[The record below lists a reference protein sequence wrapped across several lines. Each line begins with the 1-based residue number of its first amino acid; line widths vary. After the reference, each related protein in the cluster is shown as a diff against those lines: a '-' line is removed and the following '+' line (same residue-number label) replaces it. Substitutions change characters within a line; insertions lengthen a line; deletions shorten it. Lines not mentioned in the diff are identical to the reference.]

1 MTSHRVTK
9 LVNQYNQHNSLVIG
23 VDFDFTLYD
32 PETDTIHQELVD
44 LLHLAQDKNCILCL
58 WTANT
63 ERLQYIIGKCAQAG
77 LYFSYINES
86 PITIAG
92 GSTKPHF
99 NILLDDTAGLGQ
111 AIEILELTLKEIS

>member
-9 LVNQYNQHNSLVIG
+9 LVDQYNQHNSLVIG

-32 PETDTIHQELVD
+32 PETDTMHQELVN
-44 LLHLAQDKNCILCL
+44 LLNLIKDKNCILCL

-63 ERLQYIIGKCAQAG
+63 VRLPYVLDKCDKAG
-77 LYFSYINES
+77 LFFSYVNES

-92 GSTKPHF
+92 GSTKPYF

-111 AIEILELTLKEIS
+111 AIETLELTLKEIS